1 MNKSYVYE
9 TIVKKIKFFKIKK
22 LFRLSPF
29 SPFIPIITVFW
40 SCILKKCENSDFRNI
55 NVFIGV
61 LLLCINVLLVIKY
74 CFALFYKDT
83 SYSKSEL
90 IELKNEYNCKR
101 GEILKKHK
109 YNFSIYTVFPEECDE
124 IFQEVMCDN
133 FSVEHGDV
141 LVFEKGNCILK
152 TPYHHIVDNRDGHTI
167 TAEELKEKY
176 LIKNSEDNKNE

>member
-1 MNKSYVYE
+1 MGKLDYYDDE
-9 TIVKKIKFFKIKK
+9 TIMKKIKFFKIKK

-29 SPFIPIITVFW
+29 IPLITVFW
-40 SCILKKCENSDFRNI
+40 CFIPKNCENSDFRNI
-55 NVFIGV
+55 NVFIGI
-61 LLLCINVLLVIKY
+61 LLLCINFLFAIKY

-83 SYSKSEL
+83 SYSKSEI

-167 TAEELKEKY
+167 TVEELKEKY